1 MSKYDWVKKIDL
13 ARFSPRERV
22 MMVITTTAVA
32 IFLLVYIYLPAHRQV
47 LALAQEHEQLNQE
60 LVKLEQQFDE
70 AQKSSERMKGLK
82 GSQATES
89 VRLMGPYGQSLSV
102 ILEEL
107 NRLAGAT
114 ATDFLLV
121 RPDKIEEKGTLRA
134 QTVLI
139 DLRST
144 FKAMG
149 RYLQML
155 ENLPRRIHIQ
165 NLKVEADPSEASH
178 VLIHLYLTVYLEKG

>member
-1 MSKYDWVKKIDL
+1 
-13 ARFSPRERV
+13 
-22 MMVITTTAVA
+22 MVVTATAVA
-32 IFLLVYIYLPAHRQV
+32 VFLLVYIYLPAHRQV
-47 LALAQEHEQLNQE
+47 LALAQEHEQLKQE
-60 LVKLEQQFDE
+60 LVGLERQFDE
-70 AQKSSERMKGLK
+70 AQKISQQMKGLK
-82 GSQATES
+82 RSQSSEPVQLA
-89 VRLMGPYGQSLSV
+89 RPYGQSLSL

-114 ATDFLLV
+114 AIDFLSV
-121 RPDKIEEKGTLRA
+121 RPEKVEERGTIQA
-134 QTVLI
+134 QSVLI

-144 FKAMG
+144 FKSMG